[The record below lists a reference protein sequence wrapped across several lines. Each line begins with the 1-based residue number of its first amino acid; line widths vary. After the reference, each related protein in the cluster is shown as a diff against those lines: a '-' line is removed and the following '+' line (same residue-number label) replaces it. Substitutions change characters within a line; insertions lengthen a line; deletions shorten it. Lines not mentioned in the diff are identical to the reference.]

1 METDNSLTTRF
12 FTKVEKAPSGCW
24 EWIAGKDGNGY
35 GAFNYPTTTSTPK
48 VASRVSYI
56 IFYGSIPEGKQI
68 NHHCDNP
75 LCVNP
80 EHLYAGTAKEN
91 TQDMMGRG
99 RHYQQKKTKCPR
111 GHLYDKMRGD
121 SRACSECDREAD
133 ARSRHKNKDKRKETY
148 EANKEHINELR
159 RKRRAAK
166 KRQLNKESN
175 NV

>member
-1 METDNSLTTRF
+1 METEQELTTRF

-99 RHYQQKKTKCPR
+99 RHYQQKKTECPR
-111 GHLYDKMRGD
+111 GHKYDMFIAGTR
-121 SRACSECDREAD
+121 RCRECHRETD

-159 RKRRAAK
+159 RNRRAAK
-166 KRQLNKESN
+166 KTATKQGDN
-175 NV
+175 NE